1 MATSTIKNR
10 YPKTKSLNVPLNIPS
25 NGSANANLKTL
36 IDADMPSGCTCLGV
50 VGFTTND
57 QALLPVSVR
66 YADSAYALQIRNL
79 YSGTFTNKNIGII
92 YLYI

>member
-1 MATSTIKNR
+1 MSTSTIKNR
-10 YPKTKSLNVPLNIPS
+10 YPKTKSFNVTLNIPA

-57 QALLPVSVR
+57 QSLFPISVR
-66 YADSAYALQIRNL
+66 YADTAYSLQIRNT
-79 YSGTFTNKNIGII
+79 YNGAFSNKKIGIT